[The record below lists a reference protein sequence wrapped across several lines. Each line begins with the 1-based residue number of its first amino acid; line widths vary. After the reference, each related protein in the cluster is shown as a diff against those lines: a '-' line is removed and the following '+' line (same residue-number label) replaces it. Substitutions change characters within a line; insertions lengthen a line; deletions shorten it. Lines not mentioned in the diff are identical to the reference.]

1 MKPSVQYFQSDRP
14 KKLSKREDKKSVNHR
29 WNSRLYFQLGLIIS
43 LGITILVVESTV
55 GLSLIKEVAVGK
67 DPVMDPPTVTYTVEK
82 PKPVV
87 VQKEKVVKQKPL
99 VRKRTISTVVAV
111 AKNLPTIVETPLAP
125 TDVPKTNTV
134 AVVKPT
140 PPPVNTNPENI
151 NSVEFVPVFPGCEYL
166 GSNEA
171 RKQCLS
177 DKIRSFISK
186 KFDTDEFSYLDS
198 GTVFRIDVQFKIDQN
213 GNVKEVRSR
222 APERSLENEA
232 VRVINLLP
240 TIQPG
245 MQGDK
250 PVEVIYR
257 VPITFKTN

>member
-1 MKPSVQYFQSDRP
+1 MKPSVQKFQSDRP

-43 LGITILVVESTV
+43 LGITIIVVESTI
-55 GLSLIKEVAVGK
+55 GLSVIKEVAIGR

-87 VQKEKVVKQKPL
+87 VPKEKVVKQEPV
-99 VRKRTISTVVAV
+99 VRKRTITTEVAV
-111 AKNLPTIVETPLAP
+111 AKNLPAIVETPVAAIDAP
-125 TDVPKTNTV
+125 KAN
-134 AVVKPT
+134 VVTADKRT
-140 PPPVNTNPENI
+140 LPPVNTGPENI
-151 NSVEFVPVFPGCEYL
+151 NTVEFAPVFPGCESL
-166 GSNEA
+166 GSNEE

-198 GTVFRIDVQFKIDQN
+198 GTVFRIDVQFKIDHT
-213 GNVKEVRSR
+213 GKVREVRSR
-222 APERSLENEA
+222 APERALENEA
-232 VRVINLLP
+232 IRVINLLP
-240 TIQPG
+240 KIKPG
-245 MQGDK
+245 MQGEK

-257 VPITFKTN
+257 VPITFKTD